1 MKEAPDIKVISSD
14 VVTALLDNAAQSE
27 RRRAHLN
34 VHEQLDADVQRLFIA
49 TQPET
54 YMRPH
59 RHQEAHKWEFFIV
72 LEGKLDLLLF
82 DDSGRL
88 TRRVTLSA
96 DSNRAVEV
104 PPGTW
109 HAYVCMA
116 RDSLALEVKQ
126 GAYLPT
132 SEDDFAP
139 WAPAEKNEGAERC
152 QQWLR
157 SAQPGQRFDPPPG
170 S

>member
-1 MKEAPDIKVISSD
+1 MKSAPNIKVISSD
-14 VVTALLDNAAQSE
+14 AISALLDNAAQSE

-59 RHQEAHKWEFFIV
+59 RHPEAHKWEFFVV

-82 DDSGRL
+82 DDSGRV

-96 DSNRAVEV
+96 DDNRAVEV
-104 PPGTW
+104 CPGHW

-116 RDSLALEVKQ
+116 RDSLALEIKQ

-132 SEDDFAP
+132 TEDDFSP
-139 WAPAEKNEGAERC
+139 WAPAEKSVDAERC
-152 QQWLR
+152 QQWMR
-157 SAQPGQRFDPPPG
+157 SAQPGQLFPPL
-170 S
+170 STD